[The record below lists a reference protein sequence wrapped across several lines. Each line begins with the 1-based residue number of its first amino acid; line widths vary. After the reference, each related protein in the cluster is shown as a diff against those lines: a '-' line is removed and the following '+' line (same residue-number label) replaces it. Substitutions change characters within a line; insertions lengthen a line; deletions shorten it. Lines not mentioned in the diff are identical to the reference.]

1 MDTQSERLIQ
11 DSLERLIHGR
21 TTFVIAHRLTTI
33 VGADKIVVI
42 ENGCVRAVGSHADLL
57 RRDDLYRKLYGIQ
70 FNYGVMKRPA
80 SCNVEAKT

>member
-42 ENGCVRAVGSHADLL
+42 ENGCVRAIGSHADLL

-70 FNYGVMKRPA
+70 FDYSAMNSHV
-80 SCNVEAKT
+80 SCEVEA